1 MALEIFS
8 LGDAALVVRG
18 SNTPGKN
25 LALAHKL
32 KVARLHAVQ
41 DIVPAFA
48 SVGIFFE
55 SPCDLAAATAEIRTA
70 LKRRAA
76 RKNTTQRPRRIEIP
90 VCYDSEFAL
99 DLERVAHQA
108 RLSPNEVA
116 NCHQSG
122 RYHVRCLGFTPGFPY
137 LDGLPRRLATPRHNT
152 PRTIVPAGSVAIGGE
167 QSGIYPL
174 HSPGG
179 WNIIGRTP
187 LGLFD
192 VAKEKPALLR
202 PGDEIR
208 FCAISRQEFEQ
219 WEV

>member
-1 MALEIFS
+1 MALEILP

-18 SNTPGKN
+18 SNSLGKN

-32 KVARLHAVQ
+32 KAARLHAVQ

-55 SPCDLAAATAEIRTA
+55 SPCDLAAVTAEIRA
-70 LKRRAA
+70 VLKRRAA
-76 RKNTTQRPRRIEIP
+76 QKEKPLRPRKIEIP
-90 VCYDSEFAL
+90 VCYDREFAL
-99 DLERVAHQA
+99 DLERVARHA
-108 RLSPNEVA
+108 RLAPNEVA
-116 NCHQSG
+116 KCHQSG

-137 LDGLPRRLATPRHNT
+137 LDGLPRRLATPRRDT
-152 PRTIVPAGSVAIGGE
+152 PRTSVPAGSVAIGGA

-174 HSPGG
+174 RSPGG

-187 LGLFD
+187 LRLFD
-192 VAKEKPALLR
+192 VAKERPTLLR

>member
-18 SNTPGKN
+18 SNAPGKN

-76 RKNTTQRPRRIEIP
+76 QKNKTQRPRRIEIP

-116 NCHQSG
+116 KCHQSG

-137 LDGLPRRLATPRHNT
+137 LDGLPRRLATP
-152 PRTIVPAGSVAIGGE
+152 
-167 QSGIYPL
+167 
-174 HSPGG
+174 PGG

-187 LGLFD
+187 LRLFD

-202 PGDEIR
+202 PGDRIR